1 MNSTSARQRHTHLA
15 MSSVAAVSLEKALP
29 SLQLAASV
37 MRDDDLGDSVKQL
50 CRDAA
55 AVLER
60 IKNEKGAAH
69 GN

>member
-1 MNSTSARQRHTHLA
+1 MISTSARQRPAHPA
-15 MSSVAAVSLEKALP
+15 MSSVAATSLEKALP

-37 MRDDDLGDSVKQL
+37 MGDDDLGDRVKQL

-60 IKNEKGAAH
+60 IKNEKGAVH